1 VTARLR
7 AGGGKTSALGAP
19 RLSVAGTKLA
29 KGESILDGIQRLR
42 RRGRELK
49 ADLSRIQSAPYPSS
63 YAKQKMRTQI
73 EALAMPPSVAELIEH
88 DRQIVWPTQRLQ
100 SSVYN
105 TNSPAL
111 AFAEVEAAVP
121 LLIWLH
127 KDAMIAALD
136 REIATEADDG
146 AALTHEAR
154 QQQEAEVMGDLL
166 ATERDESALVRT
178 AQAQNLPVEHRNDC
192 APAAILQVR
201 LLTAPHTNG
210 SQGSSWMHAWDVGGR
225 R

>member
-88 DRQIVWPTQRLQ
+88 DRQVVFQTQRLK

-105 TNSPAL
+105 TGTPAI
-111 AFAEVEAAVP
+111 AFAEVPDTLA
-121 LLIWLH
+121 LLAWLH
-127 KDAMIAALD
+127 RDALVKRLEA
-136 REIATEADDG
+136 EIDAESDDA
-146 AALTHEAR
+146 AALT
-154 QQQEAEVMGDLL
+154 Q
-166 ATERDESALVRT
+166 
-178 AQAQNLPVEHRNDC
+178 
-192 APAAILQVR
+192 
-201 LLTAPHTNG
+201 
-210 SQGSSWMHAWDVGGR
+210 
-225 R
+225 